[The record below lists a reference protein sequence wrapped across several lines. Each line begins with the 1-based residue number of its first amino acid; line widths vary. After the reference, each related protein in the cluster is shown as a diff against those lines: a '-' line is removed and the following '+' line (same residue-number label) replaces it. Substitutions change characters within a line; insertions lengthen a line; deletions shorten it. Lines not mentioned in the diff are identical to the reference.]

1 MSSRKTWIAGS
12 LACAWAFTAAA
23 QPPASPPAVTPS
35 AASAESEAL
44 PRISA
49 PELAAR
55 LREPGDELLV
65 LDVRTPA
72 EFAAGHVP
80 GARNISH
87 DELPARL
94 GEFAASKDQ
103 DVVLYCRSGRRS
115 QIAAQALREAGYTRL
130 LQLQGDFPGW
140 EASGQPVERAATGK
154 PD

>member
-1 MSSRKTWIAGS
+1 MAAIVGS
-12 LACAWAFTAAA
+12 LACAWAFAAAA
-23 QPPASPPAVTPS
+23 QQPAPPRAATAPAT
-35 AASAESEAL
+35 ASADTEAL

-49 PELAAR
+49 AELAAR
-55 LREPGDELLV
+55 LRQPDDRLVV

-94 GEFAASKDQ
+94 GELSASKDQ

-140 EASGQPVERAATGK
+140 EASGQAVERAATGK

>member
-1 MSSRKTWIAGS
+1 MTWIAGS
-12 LACAWAFTAAA
+12 LACAWAFAVAA
-23 QPPASPPAVTPS
+23 QPPAPPPAATPS
-35 AASAESEAL
+35 TAASAETEA
-44 PRISA
+44 PPHISA

-55 LREPGDELLV
+55 LRKPDDKPVV

-72 EFAAGHVP
+72 EFAAGRVP

-115 QIAAQALREAGYTRL
+115 QIAAQVLREAGYTRL